1 MFTFNSNCY
10 SYFLKAVQL
19 NCRRSCLWWFG
30 KKATLYWFRIKGVQ
44 KQLLEEFYKEL
55 FHIKQENLAIFAGK
69 HLCRSLFFNK
79 VAKPATLSKI
89 RLRTVPVNVAKFSI
103 TPILQK
109 TPGRL
114 LLYLPESSTLILE
127 FRWLRDVV
135 TKIILSMVKLPS
147 LSTYKL
153 RNVCKR
159 KRGVA
164 VNQWWFFFLPW
175 HWSINL

>member
-1 MFTFNSNCY
+1 M
-10 SYFLKAVQL
+10 
-19 NCRRSCLWWFG
+19 
-30 KKATLYWFRIKGVQ
+30 
-44 KQLLEEFYKEL
+44 
-55 FHIKQENLAIFAGK
+55 
-69 HLCRSLFFNK
+69 NK

-114 LLYLPESSTLILE
+114 LLYLPESSTLILG

-164 VNQWWFFFLPW
+164 VNQ
-175 HWSINL
+175 